1 MALEDA
7 ITLLDLINEGKD
19 NSYNIKDCSLLV
31 SIGSNLLN
39 VGGCVFDKY
48 IDFIKNAST
57 TIRLTDKEIEK
68 YKYNPKKLS
77 KDLYN
82 TEELW
87 FLLLKLNNISTE
99 MDFPKNKMSVLL
111 PENLSML
118 NQILI
123 INDDEINSNHIEMDY
138 E

>member
-7 ITLLDLINEGKD
+7 ISLLDLINEGKD

-99 MDFPKNKMSVLL
+99 MDFPKKKMSVLL

>member
-7 ITLLDLINEGKD
+7 ISLLDLINEGKD

-31 SIGSNLLN
+31 SLGSNLLN

-57 TIRLTDKEIEK
+57 TIRLTEKEIEK

-99 MDFPKNKMSVLL
+99 MDFPKKKMSVLL

>member
-7 ITLLDLINEGKD
+7 ISLLDLIDEGKD

-99 MDFPKNKMSVLL
+99 MDFPKKKMSVLL

>member
-7 ITLLDLINEGKD
+7 ISLLDLIDEGKD

-99 MDFPKNKMSVLL
+99 MDFPKKKMSVLL

-123 INDDEINSNHIEMDY
+123 INDDEINSNHIEMEY